1 MPDVLTSLAL
11 IPAVGIGAQWI
22 AWRLGLPSILVLL
35 SAGLLMG
42 AGFGILDPDELFGDL
57 LQPAVDLAVGLVL
70 FEGGLSLSRRELHAG
85 RSVVPRLLVLGVVIT
100 GAAVTFL
107 AIHLLGLPLSVSAI
121 VGALLVVTGPTVVGP
136 LLSTIR
142 PRGPVAPIL
151 KTEGILVDPIGAV
164 LGTLVL
170 QIALSHELE
179 GAVGEVLFGLLRFA
193 LVGVVVGVAGAALA
207 TFLLRRYLLPD
218 ALVTAFALAL
228 ALLVIA
234 GADEMMDNA
243 GLLAVTIMG
252 IAIGGQQ
259 RSEVR
264 NLLEFNEAIRV
275 LLIASLFTV
284 LGAQVTRA
292 QLESIGWREI
302 VFVVILIV
310 VVRPVVAALATA
322 RTSLTWRERG
332 LIAWMAPRGIVA
344 ASTASVFALELQ
356 QANIQGS
363 DSVVPVVFLT
373 IFVTIAV
380 YGLTAGRYSRA
391 VGLSDPDPQGVL
403 ILGANPLAIA
413 VGRAVQQEGFRV
425 LLNDRDPA
433 NVEAAREAG
442 LEVFEGNLLSDL
454 ALDEIDLRGIGRML
468 SMTEDIAL
476 TALAALRFAP
486 MFGRRDLYQLPP
498 DHSAGES
505 EAVAAELRTRLL
517 FSSDI
522 GYRALSERLARGAR
536 IAHEPCDTK
545 HRTTI
550 DHHSVALFV
559 IKPDRF
565 LVVGAADRRLAPSAG
580 DTVLVLKGG

>member
-1 MPDVLTSLAL
+1 
-11 IPAVGIGAQWI
+11 
-22 AWRLGLPSILVLL
+22 
-35 SAGLLMG
+35 
-42 AGFGILDPDELFGDL
+42 
-57 LQPAVDLAVGLVL
+57 
-70 FEGGLSLSRRELHAG
+70 
-85 RSVVPRLLVLGVVIT
+85 
-100 GAAVTFL
+100 
-107 AIHLLGLPLSVSAI
+107 
-121 VGALLVVTGPTVVGP
+121 
-136 LLSTIR
+136 
-142 PRGPVAPIL
+142 
-151 KTEGILVDPIGAV
+151 
-164 LGTLVL
+164 
-170 QIALSHELE
+170 
-179 GAVGEVLFGLLRFA
+179 
-193 LVGVVVGVAGAALA
+193 
-207 TFLLRRYLLPD
+207 
-218 ALVTAFALAL
+218 
-228 ALLVIA
+228 
-234 GADEMMDNA
+234 
-243 GLLAVTIMG
+243 MG

-302 VFVVILIV
+302 VFVVVLIV

-332 LIAWMAPRGIVA
+332 LLAWMAPRGIVA

-356 QANIQGS
+356 QANIAGS
-363 DSVVPVVFLT
+363 DAVVPVVFLT
-373 IFVTIAV
+373 IFITIAV

-391 VGLSDPDPQGVL
+391 VGLSDPDPQGLL

-413 VGRAVQQEGFRV
+413 VGLAVQQEGFRV
-425 LLNDRDPA
+425 LLNDREAA

-454 ALDEIDLRGIGRML
+454 ALDEIDLRGIGRLL

-476 TALAALRFAP
+476 TALAALRFGP
-486 MFGRRDLYQLPP
+486 LFGRRDLYQLPP
-498 DHSAGES
+498 DHTAGDR

-517 FSSDI
+517 FSSDL
-522 GYRALSERLARGAR
+522 GYRELSERLARGAR
-536 IAHEPCDTK
+536 IAHEPGGAK
-545 HRTTI
+545 HHATI

-565 LVVGAADRRLAPSAG
+565 LVVGAADRRLVPSPG